1 MIAVSCNF
9 TNTCISLT
17 GSTDYEGVA
26 STVTFESGDT
36 EQFVDITI
44 VNDAVLEGV
53 EMFTATL
60 TTDDSNVDIS
70 SNDTAF
76 ITIVD
81 DDSKLQGGS
90 SVCLLTCCCFVMP
103 TPPSLSLIHILFFTG
118 QHCSQ
123 KSYRIA

>member
-1 MIAVSCNF
+1 MYDSCNF
-9 TNTCISLT
+9 TNTCILLT
-17 GSTDYEGVA
+17 GGTDYGGVA

-36 EQFVDITI
+36 EQFVNISI
-44 VNDAVLEGV
+44 VNDDVLEGV

-81 DDSKLQGGS
+81 NDSKLQGGS
-90 SVCLLTCCCFVMP
+90 SCLLACCCFVMP
-103 TPPSLSLIHILFFTG
+103 P
-118 QHCSQ
+118 
-123 KSYRIA
+123 

>member
-9 TNTCISLT
+9 TNTRISLT
-17 GSTDYEGVA
+17 GGTDYGGVA

-90 SVCLLTCCCFVMP
+90 VCLLTCCCFVMP
-103 TPPSLSLIHILFFTG
+103 APPSLSLIHILFFTG

>member
-17 GSTDYEGVA
+17 GGTDYGGVA

-36 EQFVDITI
+36 EQFVDISI
-44 VNDAVLEGV
+44 VDDVVLEGV

-90 SVCLLTCCCFVMP
+90 VCLLTCCCFVMP
-103 TPPSLSLIHILFFTG
+103 PPRHFLDTYIILYCTTLFPE
-118 QHCSQ
+118 
-123 KSYRIA
+123 IL

>member
-17 GSTDYEGVA
+17 DGTDYGGVT
-26 STVTFESGDT
+26 SIVTFESGVT
-36 EQFVDITI
+36 EQFVDISI
-44 VNDAVLEGV
+44 VNDDVLEGV

-70 SNDTAF
+70 SDDTAF

-81 DDSKLQGGS
+81 NDSKLQES
-90 SVCLLTCCCFVMP
+90 SGCSLTCCCFVMP
-103 TPPSLSLIHILFFTG
+103 PLALYLIH
-118 QHCSQ
+118 
-123 KSYRIA
+123 K